1 MNRRELIQRVA
12 VGGAVLVLVPS
23 VLQSCTKDPSTDP
36 SGTGTGTGTKINID
50 LSLEANAAL
59 NNTGGSIVI
68 HDIIVINNGGT
79 YVALSNVCT
88 HQGCTVAYNAGAG
101 NIQCP
106 CHGSVYTTNGSVIAG
121 PAPRAL
127 KSYPVTLTGSILAIS
142 V

>member
-1 MNRRELIQRVA
+1 MNRRDLIQRVA

-36 SGTGTGTGTKINID
+36 SGSGTGTGTKINID
-50 LSLEANAAL
+50 LSSPDNTAL
-59 NNTGGSIVI
+59 NNSGGSIVI
-68 HDIIVINNGGT
+68 QNIIVINNGGNF
-79 YVALSNVCT
+79 VALSNVCT
-88 HQGCTVAYNAGAG
+88 HQGCTVAYNAGDG

-106 CHGSVYTTNGSVIAG
+106 CHGSVYTTNGSVISG

-127 KSYPVTLTGSILAIS
+127 KSYPVTVTGNILAIS